1 MGVAKQWKSDQI
13 TKEIN
18 QLLAATPNARV
29 TQEAQNTILGLRA
42 LVEASD
48 DAIIGKSIDGTIVFW
63 NKGAEKIYGYTA
75 EEILGK
81 SISVLIPRGRP
92 NEFPEIMMRLRRGEH
107 IERYETKRIHK
118 NGNVIDASVT
128 ISPVKSADG
137 LVVGACVV
145 ARDITERRRDQ
156 DALRL
161 SEQRFSVALKNAAVV
176 VSSQDLRLRY
186 TWINQP
192 SLGLAQEDYLGRT
205 DAEIFGGDD
214 AARLASIKKEVL
226 RTGIESHVEVT
237 ITLQD
242 RRHYLDLVVEPLR
255 DDRGTLLGLLC
266 SGVDV
271 TPLKETIANLQQAL
285 DEVQM
290 LRGLLPICAS
300 CKKIKDELGAWQ
312 VLETY
317 IQNHSEAEFSHSLC
331 PDCLRKLYPGYH
343 PQ

>member
-1 MGVAKQWKSDQI
+1 M
-13 TKEIN
+13 
-18 QLLAATPNARV
+18 
-29 TQEAQNTILGLRA
+29 
-42 LVEASD
+42 
-48 DAIIGKSIDGTIVFW
+48 
-63 NKGAEKIYGYTA
+63 
-75 EEILGK
+75 
-81 SISVLIPRGRP
+81 
-92 NEFPEIMMRLRRGEH
+92 
-107 IERYETKRIHK
+107 
-118 NGNVIDASVT
+118 
-128 ISPVKSADG
+128 SADG

-145 ARDITERRRDQ
+145 ARDISEQRRNQ

-161 SEQRFSVALKNAAVV
+161 SEQRFRVALKNAPVV

-205 DAEIFGGDD
+205 DAEIFAGGDG
-214 AARLASIKKEVL
+214 ARLTTIKKEVL
-226 RTGIESHVEVT
+226 RAGIESHVEVT
-237 ITLQD
+237 VTLQD
-242 RRHYLDLVVEPLR
+242 RRHYLDLVLEPLR

-312 VLETY
+312 LLETY
-317 IQNHSEAEFSHSLC
+317 IQNHSEAKFSHSLC
-331 PDCLRKLYPGYH
+331 PDCLRKLYPEYH